1 MEFDFRIF
9 VRKGIFGAIG
19 RQCDDWVRR
28 YASEWHYRGVLT
40 KADLAEIDAI
50 LDAKNGEREVAG
62 DDLKV

>member
-9 VRKGIFGAIG
+9 VKKGIFDIIR
-19 RQCDDWVRR
+19 RQCDDWVRH

-50 LDAKNGEREVAG
+50 LDAKNKETEYIEE
-62 DDLKV
+62 